1 MGIFDGQTSILASSR
16 CPAKGIRQIGLFKV
30 DSGGKRRL
38 LHCCLRSN
46 DGGHARKE
54 RETMLLPQAPNKTVG
69 WDSTREKNDGNNE
82 ILAVMIIIIIIIIIW
97 V

>member
-30 DSGGKRRL
+30 ESGGKRRL
-38 LHCCLRSN
+38 LHCCHRSN

-54 RETMLLPQAPNKTVG
+54 RETMLILTYLKHP
-69 WDSTREKNDGNNE
+69 TRQLDGIQQGEK
-82 ILAVMIIIIIIIIIW
+82 IMAIIKYW
-97 V
+97 QS